1 MRTER
6 KARRVRVNAPRFS
19 DDLILLELFN
29 RSKSKAVVPT
39 STRQE
44 LVELKL
50 GLVCRQV
57 V

>member
-6 KARRVRVNAPRFS
+6 KARRVRVNAPRFN
-19 DDLILLELFN
+19 DDLILVELFK